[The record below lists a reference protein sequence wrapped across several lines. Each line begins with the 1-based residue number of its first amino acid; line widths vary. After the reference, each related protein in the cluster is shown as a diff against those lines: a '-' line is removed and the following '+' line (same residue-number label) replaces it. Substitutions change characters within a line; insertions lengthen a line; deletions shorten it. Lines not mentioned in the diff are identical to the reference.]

1 MKIISLHLN
10 VPTLAFFICHA
21 LTAHAQSYD
30 EEQYYGNISD
40 QDILAISQIIEKT
53 EGEYIDTIK
62 SPKLEIACIDKIYP
76 EHPTYEKFLLTG
88 DYYQHPRIKKANITS
103 KFALAVAAYT
113 SSKATTKEEAK
124 GFFDSC
130 LKAITT
136 SLDSESDFFTKTD
149 FGYLQKLPKDLGI
162 IGIELITDDIPEKNT
177 VIRTFKKGPAYAAG
191 VRAGDKIISIDGI
204 NIQNLKGQESIG
216 LLRGKVDSLVSLE
229 INRVSTESSY
239 IRFDIPRKTITSQ
252 IAESKLLAPDY
263 GYIQI
268 YSFGSSVSKEFA
280 KELLSLYSENKN
292 DLRGLILDLRF
303 CTGGLLNQA
312 SGLVAP
318 FLPENTLVTE
328 IKGRTKEANFKL
340 TTLAKDH
347 YKNNSVDPADYM
359 KTYLSAYKNV
369 PITILIN
376 KETASGA
383 EIIVAAMQE
392 YGRATIIGQDS
403 AGQNTLQ
410 TIFPMHSG
418 EALKITTA
426 IWLTPSGKS
435 IRNIGIKPDIV
446 TDKIESSKIDTE
458 EDETL
463 KSALNFLM
471 KNKKL

>member
-1 MKIISLHLN
+1 MKIISLLLN
-10 VPTLAFFICHA
+10 VPMLAFFICHA
-21 LTAHAQSYD
+21 LTAHAQSHD

-53 EGEYIDTIK
+53 EVEYIDTIK
-62 SPKLEIACIDKIYP
+62 SPQLETACIDKIYP
-76 EHPTYEKFLLTG
+76 EHPTYEKFLLIG
-88 DYYQHPRIKKANITS
+88 DSYQHPRINKSNITS

-113 SSKATTKEEAK
+113 SSKATTKEQAK
-124 GFFDSC
+124 DFFDSC
-130 LKAITT
+130 LKAIAT
-136 SLDSESDFFTKTD
+136 SLDSKSDFFTKTD
-149 FGYLQKLPKDLGI
+149 FGYLQKLPKGLGI

-204 NIQNLKGQESIG
+204 NIQNLNGQESIG

-229 INRVSTESSY
+229 IKRVSTEAHL
-239 IRFDIPRKTITSQ
+239 RFDIPRKAITSQ

-263 GYIQI
+263 GYIQL
-268 YSFGSSVSKEFA
+268 YSFGSSVSKELA

-312 SGLVAP
+312 NGIVAP

-328 IKGRTKEANFKL
+328 IKGRTKEANFRL
-340 TTLAKDH
+340 TTSAKDH
-347 YKNNSVDPADYM
+347 YKSNSIDPADYI

-369 PITILIN
+369 PIIILIN

-383 EIIVAAMQE
+383 EIIAAAMQE

-426 IWLTPSGKS
+426 IWLTPLGKS

-463 KSALNFLM
+463 KNALNFLI
-471 KNKKL
+471 KNKKI